1 MLLVISKFTSLDIR
15 YSLSEKIYVS
25 ENLNFVLDNFD
36 TELVYESNKKF
47 RSIFYYEEKNLI
59 LNHSVD
65 IYIKVSEEDFFD
77 IRLIL

>member
-1 MLLVISKFTSLDIR
+1 MLLIVSKFTSLDIR
-15 YSLSEKIYVS
+15 FSLSEKIYVTES
-25 ENLNFVLDNFD
+25 LNFVLDNFD
-36 TELVYESNKKF
+36 TELVYKTNQKF
-47 RSIFYYEEKNLI
+47 RNIFYYEGKNLI